1 MAKVDE
7 FNRLFTKTPNGICAL
22 ETGKNF
28 IWGER
33 SGKGVSIFAF
43 EISSVTISFLSNKTF
58 LNFLNE
64 LQKELGKYGKGGIEN
79 GKN

>member
-7 FNRLFTKTPNGICAL
+7 FNRLYAKPPNGICTL
-22 ETGKNF
+22 KVGKSF
-28 IWGER
+28 ILGER
-33 SGKGVSIFAF
+33 SGKGVSIFVF
-43 EISSVTISFLSNKTF
+43 EISSVSLGFLSNKTF